1 MKNILTNLTI
11 LLMVIML
18 TSCSY
23 FRFNKLEPVSNKYG
37 LSTESSLENELH
49 TNKID
54 SLYDSGA
61 DGYFDG
67 ANNVKIYYKY
77 FLQDGKE
84 NGVIVISAGRTEAAI
99 KYKEVIFDLFNNGYS
114 VYIHDHRGQGL
125 SGRMVEDHDMGY
137 VDKFSYYIDDMKY
150 FYDHFVVSHHHK
162 NKYLLAHSMGGAIGV
177 TYLEDHPHDFKA
189 AAFSSPMLDLKF
201 PDCGVVE
208 FFKMDKPEYA
218 QGQHNYEEG
227 LTTFEE
233 NHLTTCKVRYGR
245 MNRVFD
251 EVPEARL
258 GGASYKWLDES
269 CKQFDVITDNIAN
282 IRTPLILFSAE
293 DEEIVATSAHN
304 QFITEMLEMGNVA
317 NAYSIEGARHELLIE
332 KDVLRIEV
340 ITNILDFYNEHK

>member
-1 MKNILTNLTI
+1 MHNHIKYLSISLLLI
-11 LLMVIML
+11 LLA
-18 TSCSY
+18 SCSH
-23 FRFNKLEPVSNKYG
+23 FRFNKLDPTNNKYR
-37 LSTESSLENELH
+37 LSTESSLMNSLH
-49 TNKID
+49 VYKID
-54 SLYDSGA
+54 SLYDTGN

-84 NGVIVISAGRTEAAI
+84 NGAIVISAGRTEAAI

-125 SGRMVEDHDMGY
+125 SGRMVGDHDMGY
-137 VDKFSYYIDDMKY
+137 VEKFSYYIDDMKY
-150 FYDHFVVSHHHK
+150 FYDHFVVANHHK

-189 AAFSSPMLDLKF
+189 ATFSSPMLGLKF
-201 PDCGVVE
+201 PECGVVE
-208 FFKMDKPEYA
+208 FFKMDNPKYA
-218 QGQHNYEEG
+218 PGQNNYDEG

-269 CKQFDVITDNIAN
+269 CKQFDIISNNIAN
-282 IRTPLILFSAE
+282 IKTPLILFSAE
-293 DEEIVATSAHN
+293 DEKIVATSAHDH
-304 QFITEMLEMGNVA
+304 FIKKLNELGKDA
-317 NAYSIEGARHELLIE
+317 DAHLIEGAQHELLIE
-332 KDVLRIEV
+332 KDELRIEV